1 MPARTLAAMVASVL
15 LTTALPMAAAAD
27 GGRYLIITPESYED
41 EIAPLAE
48 WKTRK
53 GMPAEVVTTTETG
66 WSSYE
71 ILMYISD
78 AVQDWYPAPE
88 YVLFV
93 GDSTEIQYFGSSD
106 VAYGSVDGD
115 TFIEIHPGRFP
126 ASSTAEVDLMVAKTL
141 AYEREPTTDETY
153 YRSAAFMVAR
163 DNDDDDWA
171 HYFNDAEWAA
181 ALMGQWGMDNTE
193 VISSSTHPNAGGTFR
208 EMADAGM
215 AYATYHGQSGGWGTY
230 NQPSQLDNGPTLPV
244 ILAYTCGGG
253 SYGPSWLTTGTTDDP
268 SGAVGYVGQM
278 TSCSGCAHW
287 RSSLRRGFWGYLF
300 EDTDET
306 EVVTFGGAAEAG
318 RLQYYNEHLATT
330 EYTSSN
336 LFGDPE
342 LNLWTGVPATIAV
355 SHPETAPRGEF
366 ELTVTVTAAGAA
378 REGAV
383 VCVMS
388 DEGTYEVVSTD
399 EAGHAVFSLD
409 TAEDQG
415 LYVTVT
421 GRNLRPYEGEMS
433 IAGSAPAGDDDDDTG
448 GGDDVWGDDDD
459 TQDVITTEPIDTES
473 DVGMGDC
480 SCDQTRRGTGAAAVV
495 VLALLALGRR
505 SKRG

>member
-1 MPARTLAAMVASVL
+1 
-15 LTTALPMAAAAD
+15 MAARLGAAAVVALLVV
-27 GGRYLIITPESYED
+27 GPAWAEGARYLIVCPEQYED
-41 EIAPLAE
+41 AVQPLVE

-53 GMPAEVVTTTETG
+53 GMLATVATTTETG

-71 ILMYISD
+71 LLMYIAD
-78 AVQDWYPAPE
+78 AAQDWYPAPE

-93 GDSTEIQYFGSSD
+93 GDSSQIQYFGGSD

-126 ASSTAEVDLMVAKTL
+126 ASSVADVELMVAKTL
-141 AYEREPTTDETY
+141 AYEREPTLDETF
-153 YRSAAFMVAR
+153 YRTAAFMVAR
-163 DNDDDDWA
+163 DHDDDDWA

-193 VISSSTHPNAGGTFR
+193 VFSSSTHPNAGADFR
-208 EMADAGM
+208 AMADGGM
-215 AYATYHGQSGGWGTY
+215 AFATYHGQSAGWGTY
-230 NQPSQLDNGPTLPV
+230 NQPGQLDNGPTLPV
-244 ILAYTCGGG
+244 LLAYTCGGG

-287 RSSLRRGFWGYLF
+287 RSSIRRGFWGYLF
-300 EDTDET
+300 EDTAET

-318 RLQYYNEHLATT
+318 RLNYYNEHLATT
-330 EYTSSN
+330 EYSSSN

-355 SHPETAPRGEF
+355 SHPETVPRGEF
-366 ELTVTVTAAGAA
+366 EMTVTVTVAGAA

-388 DEGTYEVVSTD
+388 DEGTYDVVHTD
-399 EAGHAVFSLD
+399 AAGQALFSLD
-409 TAEDQG
+409 TSADEG

-421 GRNLRPYEGEMS
+421 GRNLRPYEGTAS
-433 IAGSAPAGDDDDDTG
+433 IAGSAPPGDDDDDDTVG
-448 GGDDVWGDDDD
+448 DDDVWGDDDD
-459 TQDVITTEPIDTES
+459 TEDVITTDPIETDS
-473 DVGMGDC
+473 DVSMGDC
-480 SCDQTRRGTGAAAVV
+480 GCDQTRRSPGAVTA
-495 VLALLALGRR
+495 LALGALVLLRR
-505 SKRG
+505 SRRG